1 MTRTPEGRAGVT
13 DVDLSG
19 TTALVTG
26 STSGIG
32 RQAALSLGRLGA
44 DVFVHGRDAEAGRAV
59 VDDLQSVGSDAQF
72 VRADFADVAAV
83 EELAATVRDESD
95 GLDVLVNNA
104 GGLFRGG
111 RLTDVGVE
119 YTFQVNHLAPY
130 LLTTELLDHV
140 DEGGRIVT
148 TSSVA
153 HRGVRLDLDDV
164 TSVENYAPFHAY
176 QRSKLANAQFALG
189 LARRL
194 DAAGRDVTSNALHP
208 GAIPGSEFSR
218 FLPGPLSTGMGLLE
232 KAPLVTSVE
241 DGAAALV
248 HLAASERVA
257 GVTGRYFS
265 KQRQRKPAGHAR
277 NREEQDRL
285 WERSAELLGVAEPL
299 SDAALAK

>member
-1 MTRTPEGRAGVT
+1 MTRTPEQRAGVSGI
-13 DVDLSG
+13 DLSG

-44 DVFVHGRDAEAGRAV
+44 DVFVHGRDREAGRAV

-72 VRADFADVAAV
+72 VRADFADVEAV
-83 EELAATVRDESD
+83 RDLADTVRDESD

-111 RLTDVGVE
+111 RLTDIGVE
-119 YTFQVNHLAPY
+119 FTFHVNHLAPY

-140 DEGGRIVT
+140 AEGGRVVT

-153 HRGVRLDLDDV
+153 HRGVRLDLEEV

-208 GAIPGSEFSR
+208 GAIPGSEFWE
-218 FLPGPLSTGMGLLE
+218 FLPGPLSQGLGFLE
-232 KAPLVTSVE
+232 QAPLVTSVE
-241 DGAAALV
+241 DGAAGLV
-248 HLAASERVA
+248 NLAASERVA
-257 GVTGRYFS
+257 GVSGRYFA

-285 WERSAELLGVAEPL
+285 WERSAELLGIEEPL
-299 SDAALAK
+299 AAGARQV